1 MAQVTIR
8 TKSRQGDFYL
18 DMDHLLMLMLQL
30 LLLLRSSEPG
40 DVRLVGG
47 ASHCAGTLEAK
58 HLGEWRPLCASHDS
72 WTLKEA
78 AVFCEYLDCGSAV
91 HVEERH
97 SSYKSAWSI
106 SSDCVL
112 SRSPLRECTTSD
124 YTDQILKLTCADSVR
139 LLNGSSLCSGRLE
152 VKSNQSWSSVCEDD
166 FDQQDAEVVCREL
179 GCGPPSVL
187 QGALYGEVE
196 APVWSKVLHC
206 GGHESA
212 LLDCRS
218 SGSARNSCS
227 PGKAVGLTCSESDFR
242 LVGGASRCT
251 GILEAPNLREWRP
264 VYSSD
269 WSLKETA
276 VVCIHLGCG
285 SAFSVKKSHNFSWR
299 SRWKISSDCL
309 QPGSPLRDCA
319 TSAYTDQIL
328 NLTCSDS
335 VRLLNGSSLCSGRL
349 EVKSNQ
355 SWSSVCEADF
365 DQQDAEV
372 VCRELRCGPPS
383 VLQGALY
390 GEVEAPVWSKE
401 FQCGGHESAL
411 LDCRSSGSARNSCS
425 PGKAVG
431 LTCSEPDFRLV
442 GGASRCTGTLEFK
455 HLGEW
460 RPVYGFFWTLKEAAV
475 SCEQLDCG
483 SAVYIEMVDSSRTTG
498 WLISSDCVLSRSPL
512 RDCATSHYTDQIL
525 KLTCSDSVR
534 LLNGSSLCS
543 GRLEVKSNQSW
554 SSVCEADFDQQ
565 DAEVV
570 CRELG
575 CGPPSV
581 LQGALY
587 EEVEASVWSKEFQCG
602 GHESALLDCRSSGS
616 ARNSCSPGKAV
627 GLTCSEPVRL
637 VGGASHCAGTL
648 ELKYLGE
655 WRPVYD
661 LLWSLKKAVL
671 LCYHLDCGS
680 AVSVTQKKES
690 TWRSKW
696 SISPYCVQPGCLLRE
711 CAISDYN
718 HFILNITCSD
728 SVRLLNGSSLCSGR
742 LEVKS
747 NQSWSSVCEDDFDQK
762 DAEVVCREFGCGPPL
777 VLQGAFYGE
786 VEASV
791 SSKEFQC
798 GGHESA
804 LLDCRSSGSA
814 RNSCSP
820 GKAVGLTC
828 SESDDVRLVG
838 GPSRCAGT
846 LELKHLREW
855 RPMGYSDDSWTLKAA
870 AVVCEQLDCGS
881 AVSMEATQSS
891 YKFVWLIRSS
901 CIVSKTPLS
910 NRDCAIS
917 DQLDYI
923 LKLTC
928 SDSVRLLNGSSL
940 CSGRLEVKYNQSWS
954 SVCED
959 DFDQQDAEVV
969 CRQLGCGPP
978 SVLQG
983 ALYEEV
989 EASVWSKEFQCGGHE
1004 SALLDCRSSG
1014 SARNSCSPGKAVGLT
1029 CSDNDVRLVGGPSRC
1044 AGTLELKHLAGWR
1057 PLCGS
1062 HDSWTLKEAAV
1073 FCEHLDCGSAVSI
1086 EKRRSS
1092 RTSAWLITPE
1102 CVLSTSP
1109 LRGCATTDSSYQ
1121 ILKLTCSDFLVQP
1134 VISVSS
1140 MNGVS
1145 KAQQQE
1151 LRVSRGS
1158 NFTISCSIQPQY
1170 PGGFFQLTFT
1180 SSNTAYNY
1188 TQPAVNHSAYFL
1200 FPAAK
1205 LAHQGNYSCVYHVY
1219 AIAHNFS
1226 SESRLLSV
1234 TVSAPTDFTVLITML
1249 ILPLTLLLVITAL
1262 YFYCQAS
1269 RGQKSSRQKN
1279 TELLDSNQ
1287 GVCAGEGGTAAN
1299 KGVQQDLQRA
1309 HPTAT

>member
-30 LLLLRSSEPG
+30 LLLLLRSSGVQVGGKHSSTEPD

-124 YTDQILKLTCADSVR
+124 YTDQILKLTCA
-139 LLNGSSLCSGRLE
+139 
-152 VKSNQSWSSVCEDD
+152 
-166 FDQQDAEVVCREL
+166 
-179 GCGPPSVL
+179 
-187 QGALYGEVE
+187 
-196 APVWSKVLHC
+196 
-206 GGHESA
+206 
-212 LLDCRS
+212 
-218 SGSARNSCS
+218 
-227 PGKAVGLTCSESDFR
+227 
-242 LVGGASRCT
+242 
-251 GILEAPNLREWRP
+251 
-264 VYSSD
+264 
-269 WSLKETA
+269 
-276 VVCIHLGCG
+276 
-285 SAFSVKKSHNFSWR
+285 
-299 SRWKISSDCL
+299 
-309 QPGSPLRDCA
+309 
-319 TSAYTDQIL
+319 
-328 NLTCSDS
+328 DS

-554 SSVCEADFDQQ
+554 SSVCEADFDQ
-565 DAEVV
+565 
-570 CRELG
+570 
-575 CGPPSV
+575 
-581 LQGALY
+581 
-587 EEVEASVWSKEFQCG
+587 
-602 GHESALLDCRSSGS
+602 
-616 ARNSCSPGKAV
+616 
-627 GLTCSEPVRL
+627 
-637 VGGASHCAGTL
+637 
-648 ELKYLGE
+648 
-655 WRPVYD
+655 
-661 LLWSLKKAVL
+661 
-671 LCYHLDCGS
+671 
-680 AVSVTQKKES
+680 
-690 TWRSKW
+690 
-696 SISPYCVQPGCLLRE
+696 
-711 CAISDYN
+711 
-718 HFILNITCSD
+718 
-728 SVRLLNGSSLCSGR
+728 
-742 LEVKS
+742 
-747 NQSWSSVCEDDFDQK
+747 K

-777 VLQGAFYGE
+777 VLQGALYGE

-804 LLDCRSSGSA
+804 LLDCRSSASA

-846 LELKHLREW
+846 LELKRLREW
-855 RPMGYSDDSWTLKAA
+855 RPMVYSDDSWTLKEA
-870 AVVCEQLDCGS
+870 AVVCEKLDCGS
-881 AVSMEATQSS
+881 AVSMEAAQSS

-940 CSGRLEVKYNQSWS
+940 CSGRLEVKSNQSWS

-1102 CVLSTSP
+1102 CVLSTSL

-1219 AIAHNFS
+1219 AIARNFS
-1226 SESRLLSV
+1226 SESCLLSV

-1299 KGVQQDLQRA
+1299 KGVQQDRQRA